1 MAILKGSSASTKGAG
16 RRSTIKGSQRRGIG
30 LHLSLITGL
39 LLSVFPFYWAV
50 IMSTHSSTEIFSYP
64 PKLLPGSHFL
74 ENVRNLFDNVDF
86 FGSMFNSLLVACSVT
101 VLVLFF
107 DSLAAFV
114 FAKFQF
120 PGRRVLFALMM
131 VIFMVPAQLQAI
143 PQFVIMAKLGWIGS
157 MTALIVP
164 AAANAFGIFWMRQ
177 YMKSAIHD
185 ELIDASK
192 LDGASFLRQYW
203 HVALPVV
210 RPGLAFLGIFTFMGQ
225 WNDYAWPLIALTNP
239 DNVTLQVALSQ
250 LNGVH
255 GTTDYGMV
263 MTGALLALIP
273 LLIVFAIG
281 AKQII
286 ADLGKGPSADDGPAA
301 RAPPLGVT

>member
-1 MAILKGSSASTKGAG
+1 MAFIQGTRRPKGIQGV
-16 RRSTIKGSQRRGIG
+16 RRRGIA
-30 LHLSLITGL
+30 LHAVLVIGL
-39 LLSVFPFYWAV
+39 LLSAFPFYWAI
-50 IMSTHSSTEIFSYP
+50 IMSTHTSTEIFSYP

-74 ENVRNLFDNVDF
+74 QNVRSLFDNIDF
-86 FGSMFNSLLVACSVT
+86 FGSMFNSLLVACAVT
-101 VLVLFF
+101 FLVLFF

-114 FAKFQF
+114 FAKFEF
-120 PGRRVLFALMM
+120 PGRRLLFVVLMA
-131 VIFMVPAQLQAI
+131 IFMVPTQMAII
-143 PQFVIMAKLGWIGS
+143 PQFVIMAKIGWIGS

-177 YMKSAIHD
+177 YMQSAIHD
-185 ELIDASK
+185 ELLDASK
-192 LDGASFLRQYW
+192 IDGANFLRQYW

-210 RPGLAFLGIFTFMGQ
+210 RPGLAFLGIFTFMAQ

-286 ADLGKGPSADDGPAA
+286 GDLGKGAI
-301 RAPPLGVT
+301 R

>member
-1 MAILKGSSASTKGAG
+1 MASVKGS
-16 RRSTIKGSQRRGIG
+16 RSRGIA
-30 LHLSLITGL
+30 LHAVLVAGL
-39 LLSVFPFYWAV
+39 LLSAFPFYWAV
-50 IMSTHSSTEIFSYP
+50 IMSTHTSSEIFSYP
-64 PKLLPGSHFL
+64 PKLLPGAHFL
-74 ENVRNLFDNVDF
+74 ENLRNLFDSIDF
-86 FGSMFNSLLVACSVT
+86 FGSMLNSLLVAGSVT

-114 FAKFQF
+114 FAKFAF
-120 PGRRVLFALMM
+120 PGKRVLFALLML
-131 VIFMVPAQLQAI
+131 IFMVPAQLAAI
-143 PQFVIMAKLGWIGS
+143 PQFVTMARIGWIGS

-177 YMKSAIHD
+177 YMKGAIHD
-185 ELIDASK
+185 ELLDASRI
-192 LDGASFLRQYW
+192 DGANFLRQYW

-250 LNGVH
+250 LNGTH

-263 MTGALLALIP
+263 MTGALLALVP

-281 AKQII
+281 ARQII
-286 ADLGKGPSADDGPAA
+286 GDLAKGAI
-301 RAPPLGVT
+301 R

>member
-1 MAILKGSSASTKGAG
+1 MASPKGS
-16 RRSTIKGSQRRGIG
+16 RQRGIA
-30 LHLSLITGL
+30 LHLVLIAGL

-50 IMSTHSSTEIFSYP
+50 IMSTHSSTDIFSYP
-64 PKLLPGSHFL
+64 PKLLPGSHFA
-74 ENVRNLFDNVDF
+74 ENVRNLFDNIDF
-86 FGSMFNSLLVACSVT
+86 FGSMANSLLVAGSVT

-114 FAKFQF
+114 FAKFEF
-120 PGRRVLFALMM
+120 PGRRTLFALMM
-131 VIFMVPAQLQAI
+131 AIFMVPAQMAAI
-143 PQFVIMAKLGWIGS
+143 PQFVIMANIGWIGS

-177 YMKSAIHD
+177 YMKGAIHN
-185 ELIDASK
+185 ELLDASRI
-192 LDGASFLRQYW
+192 DGAGFLRQYW

-250 LNGVH
+250 LNGTH

-263 MTGALLALIP
+263 MTGALLALVP
-273 LLIVFAIG
+273 LLIVFAVG
-281 AKQII
+281 ARQII
-286 ADLGKGPSADDGPAA
+286 ADLGKGAI
-301 RAPPLGVT
+301 R

>member
-1 MAILKGSSASTKGAG
+1 MAILKGSSASMKGAG
-16 RRSTIKGSQRRGIG
+16 RGSTIKGSQRRGIA
-30 LHLSLITGL
+30 LHLSLIIGL

-192 LDGASFLRQYW
+192 LDGAGFLRQYW

-263 MTGALLALIP
+263 MTGALLALVP

-286 ADLGKGPSADDGPAA
+286 ADLGKGAI
-301 RAPPLGVT
+301 R

>member
-1 MAILKGSSASTKGAG
+1 MATLKGT
-16 RRSTIKGSQRRGIG
+16 RSRGIA
-30 LHLSLITGL
+30 LHAVLVLGL

-50 IMSTHSSTEIFSYP
+50 VMSTHTSSEIFSYP
-64 PKLLPGSHFL
+64 PRLLPGSHFL

-86 FGSMFNSLLVACSVT
+86 FGSMANSLLVAGSVT

-114 FAKFQF
+114 FAKFRF
-120 PGRRVLFALMM
+120 PGRGALFALLM
-131 VIFMVPAQLQAI
+131 VIFMVPAQLSAI
-143 PQFVIMAKLGWIGS
+143 PQFVIMAKIGWIGS

-177 YMKSAIHD
+177 YMRGAIPD
-185 ELIDASK
+185 ELLDASRI
-192 LDGASFLRQYW
+192 DGANFLRQYW

-250 LNGVH
+250 LNGTH

-263 MTGALLALIP
+263 MTGALLALVP
-273 LLIVFAIG
+273 LLIVFAVG
-281 AKQII
+281 ARQII
-286 ADLGKGPSADDGPAA
+286 GDLAKGA
-301 RAPPLGVT
+301 LK

>member
-1 MAILKGSSASTKGAG
+1 MATTEARPPEAEPVKSTKPTLIEGT
-16 RRSTIKGSQRRGIG
+16 RRRGIA
-30 LHLSLITGL
+30 LHGSLIVGV
-39 LLSVFPFYWAV
+39 LLSAFPFYWAV
-50 IMSTHSSTEIFSYP
+50 IMSTHTSSDIFSYP
-64 PKLLPGSHFL
+64 PKLLPGSQFDD
-74 ENVRNLFDNVDF
+74 NISKLFDSIDF
-86 FGSMFNSLLVACSVT
+86 FGSMFNSLLVATSVT
-101 VLVLFF
+101 FLVLFF

-120 PGRRVLFALMM
+120 PGKRTLFAVMM
-131 VIFMVPAQLQAI
+131 AIFMVPAQLQAI
-143 PQFVIMAKLGWIGS
+143 PQFVIMANLGWIGS
-157 MTALIVP
+157 MTSLIVP

-185 ELIDASK
+185 ELLDASK
-192 LDGASFLRQYW
+192 LDGAGFMRQYW

-263 MTGALLALIP
+263 MTGAVLALIP

-286 ADLGKGPSADDGPAA
+286 ADLGKGAI
-301 RAPPLGVT
+301 R

>member
-1 MAILKGSSASTKGAG
+1 MAILKGSSASMKGAG
-16 RRSTIKGSQRRGIG
+16 HTSTMKGSRRRGIA
-30 LHLSLITGL
+30 LHLSLIIGL

-192 LDGASFLRQYW
+192 LDGAGFLRQYW

-263 MTGALLALIP
+263 MTGALLALVP

-286 ADLGKGPSADDGPAA
+286 ADLGKGAI
-301 RAPPLGVT
+301 R

>member
-1 MAILKGSSASTKGAG
+1 MASVQAM
-16 RRSTIKGSQRRGIG
+16 RRPKAIRGTRKRAAA
-30 LHLSLITGL
+30 LHVVLVVGL
-39 LLSVFPFYWAV
+39 LLSAFPFYWAV
-50 IMSTHSSTEIFSYP
+50 IMSTHASSQIFSYP

-74 ENVRNLFDNVDF
+74 QNARHLFENVDF
-86 FGSMFNSLLVACSVT
+86 FGSMLNSLLVACSVT
-101 VLVLFF
+101 FLVLFF

-114 FAKFQF
+114 FAKFAF
-120 PGRRVLFALMM
+120 PGKNVLFALLM
-131 VIFMVPAQLQAI
+131 VIFMVPAQLSAV

-157 MTALIVP
+157 MTSLIVP

-177 YMKSAIHD
+177 YMKGAIHD
-185 ELIDASK
+185 ELLDASRI
-192 LDGASFLRQYW
+192 DGANFLRQYW

-250 LNGVH
+250 LNGTH

-263 MTGALLALIP
+263 MTGALLALVP

-281 AKQII
+281 ARQMIG
-286 ADLGKGPSADDGPAA
+286 DLAKGAIK
-301 RAPPLGVT
+301 

>member
-1 MAILKGSSASTKGAG
+1 MASIQGT
-16 RRSTIKGSQRRGIG
+16 RRPRAIKGTRGRGIA
-30 LHLSLITGL
+30 LHAVLVVGL
-39 LLSVFPFYWAV
+39 LLSAFPFYWAV
-50 IMSTHSSTEIFSYP
+50 IMSTHTSSEIFSYP
-64 PKLLPGSHFL
+64 PKLLPGTHFL
-74 ENVRNLFDNVDF
+74 ENLRGLFDTIDF
-86 FGSMFNSLLVACSVT
+86 FGSMWNSLLVAGSVT
-101 VLVLFF
+101 FLVLLF

-114 FAKFQF
+114 FAKFDF
-120 PGRRVLFALMM
+120 PGKNVLFALLM
-131 VIFMVPAQLQAI
+131 VIFMVPAQLSAI

-157 MTALIVP
+157 MTSLIVP

-177 YMKSAIHD
+177 YMKGAIHD
-185 ELIDASK
+185 ELLDASRI
-192 LDGASFLRQYW
+192 DGAHFLRQYW

-250 LNGVH
+250 LNGTH

-263 MTGALLALIP
+263 MTGALLALVP

-281 AKQII
+281 ARQII
-286 ADLGKGPSADDGPAA
+286 GDLAKGAIK
-301 RAPPLGVT
+301 

>member
-1 MAILKGSSASTKGAG
+1 MASIQGTRRPRPVKGT
-16 RRSTIKGSQRRGIG
+16 RSRGIA
-30 LHLSLITGL
+30 LHAVLVIGL
-39 LLSVFPFYWAV
+39 LLSAFPFYWAV
-50 IMSTHSSTEIFSYP
+50 IMSTHTSSEIFSYP

-74 ENVRNLFDNVDF
+74 ENLRHLFDNIDF
-86 FGSMFNSLLVACSVT
+86 FGSMFNSLLVAGAVT
-101 VLVLFF
+101 FLVLFF

-114 FAKFQF
+114 FAKFEF
-120 PGRRVLFALMM
+120 PGRKVLFALLMA
-131 VIFMVPAQLQAI
+131 IFMVPTQLQVI
-143 PQFVIMAKLGWIGS
+143 PQFVIMAKIGWIGS

-185 ELIDASK
+185 ELLDASK
-192 LDGASFLRQYW
+192 LDGANFLRQYW

-281 AKQII
+281 ARQMIG
-286 ADLGKGPSADDGPAA
+286 DLAKGAI
-301 RAPPLGVT
+301 R

>member
-1 MAILKGSSASTKGAG
+1 MAILKGSSASMKGAG
-16 RRSTIKGSQRRGIG
+16 HTSTIKGSRRRGIA
-30 LHLSLITGL
+30 LHLSLIIGL

-64 PKLLPGSHFL
+64 PKLLPGSHFG
-74 ENVRNLFDNVDF
+74 ENVKNLFDNVDF

-192 LDGASFLRQYW
+192 LDGAGFLRQYW

-263 MTGALLALIP
+263 MTGALLALVP

-286 ADLGKGPSADDGPAA
+286 ADLGKGAI
-301 RAPPLGVT
+301 R

>member
-1 MAILKGSSASTKGAG
+1 MAS
-16 RRSTIKGSQRRGIG
+16 IKGSGRRGIA
-30 LHLSLITGL
+30 LHTSLIIGV
-39 LLSVFPFYWAV
+39 LLSAFPFYWAV
-50 IMSTHSSTEIFSYP
+50 IMSTHTSSEIFSYP
-64 PKLLPGSHFL
+64 PKLLPGSHFM
-74 ENVRNLFDNVDF
+74 ENVRSLFDTIDF
-86 FGSMFNSLLVACSVT
+86 FGSMWNSLLVATVVT
-101 VLVLFF
+101 FLVLFF

-114 FAKFQF
+114 FAKFDF
-120 PGRRVLFALMM
+120 PGKNALFALLML
-131 VIFMVPAQLQAI
+131 IFMVPAQMAAI
-143 PQFVIMAKLGWIGS
+143 PQFVIMAKIGWIGS

-177 YMKSAIHD
+177 YMRSAIHD
-185 ELIDASK
+185 ELLDASK
-192 LDGASFLRQYW
+192 LDGANFLRQYW

-250 LNGVH
+250 LNGTH

-263 MTGALLALIP
+263 MTGAVLALIP

-281 AKQII
+281 ARQII
-286 ADLGKGPSADDGPAA
+286 GDLAKGAVRG
-301 RAPPLGVT
+301 

>member
-1 MAILKGSSASTKGAG
+1 MASIQETRPRRTKRIDGSL
-16 RRSTIKGSQRRGIG
+16 RRGLALHAG
-30 LHLSLITGL
+30 LVLGV
-39 LLSVFPFYWAV
+39 LLSAFPFYWAV
-50 IMSTHSSTEIFSYP
+50 IMSTHTSSEIFSYP
-64 PKLLPGSHFL
+64 PKLLPGTHFL
-74 ENVRNLFDNVDF
+74 ENVRNLFDNIDF
-86 FGSMFNSLLVACSVT
+86 FGSMFNSLLVAGSVT
-101 VLVLFF
+101 FLVLFF

-114 FAKFQF
+114 FAKFEF
-120 PGRRVLFALMM
+120 PGKRLLFVLLMF
-131 VIFMVPAQLQAI
+131 IFMVPAQLQAI

-177 YMKSAIHD
+177 YMTGAIHD
-185 ELIDASK
+185 ELLDASRI
-192 LDGASFLRQYW
+192 DGANFLRQYW

-250 LNGVH
+250 LNGTH

-263 MTGALLALIP
+263 MTGALLALVP

-281 AKQII
+281 ARQMIG
-286 ADLGKGPSADDGPAA
+286 DLAKGAIK
-301 RAPPLGVT
+301 

>member
-1 MAILKGSSASTKGAG
+1 MASLKGS
-16 RRSTIKGSQRRGIG
+16 RRRGAG
-30 LHLSLITGL
+30 LHLVLIAGL
-39 LLSVFPFYWAV
+39 LLSVLPFYWAV

-74 ENVRNLFDNVDF
+74 ENARHLFYNVDF
-86 FGSMFNSLLVACSVT
+86 FGSMANSLLVAGSVT

-114 FAKFQF
+114 FAKFRF

-131 VIFMVPAQLQAI
+131 AIFMVPAQLQAI

-185 ELIDASK
+185 ELLDASK
-192 LDGASFLRQYW
+192 LDGAGFLRQYW

-263 MTGALLALIP
+263 MTGALLALVP

-281 AKQII
+281 ARQII
-286 ADLGKGPSADDGPAA
+286 ADLGKGAI
-301 RAPPLGVT
+301 R

>member
-1 MAILKGSSASTKGAG
+1 MA
-16 RRSTIKGSQRRGIG
+16 STIKGSRRRGIA
-30 LHLSLITGL
+30 LHAVLVVGL
-39 LLSVFPFYWAV
+39 LLSAFPFYWAV
-50 IMSTHSSTEIFSYP
+50 IMSTHTSTEIFSYP
-64 PKLLPGSHFL
+64 PKLLPGSHFA
-74 ENVRNLFDNVDF
+74 ENVRNLFDTIDF
-86 FGSMFNSLLVACSVT
+86 FGSMLNSLLVAVSVT

-114 FAKFQF
+114 FAKFAF
-120 PGRRVLFALMM
+120 PGRKLLFALLMA
-131 VIFMVPAQLQAI
+131 IFMVPAQLAAI

-177 YMKSAIHD
+177 YMKGAIHD
-185 ELIDASK
+185 ELLDASK
-192 LDGASFLRQYW
+192 LDGAGFLRQYW

-210 RPGLAFLGIFTFMGQ
+210 RPGLAFLGIFTFMAQ

-250 LNGVH
+250 LNGNH

-263 MTGALLALIP
+263 MTGALLALVP

-281 AKQII
+281 ARQII
-286 ADLGKGPSADDGPAA
+286 GDLAKGAVRG
-301 RAPPLGVT
+301 

>member
-1 MAILKGSSASTKGAG
+1 MAS
-16 RRSTIKGSQRRGIG
+16 IKGYRGRGIA
-30 LHLSLITGL
+30 LHAVLVLGL
-39 LLSVFPFYWAV
+39 LLSAFPFYWAV
-50 IMSTHSSTEIFSYP
+50 IMSTHTSTEIFSYP

-74 ENVRNLFDNVDF
+74 ENVRSLFDNIDF
-86 FGSMFNSLLVACSVT
+86 FGSMFNSLLVAVSVT

-114 FAKFQF
+114 FAKFSF
-120 PGRRVLFALMM
+120 PGKRVLFALLML
-131 VIFMVPAQLQAI
+131 IFMVPMQLQAI

-157 MTALIVP
+157 MTSLIVP

-192 LDGASFLRQYW
+192 LDGAGFLRQYW

-250 LNGVH
+250 LNGTH

-263 MTGALLALIP
+263 MTGALLALVP

-281 AKQII
+281 ARQII
-286 ADLGKGPSADDGPAA
+286 GDLAKGAVRG
-301 RAPPLGVT
+301 

>member
-1 MAILKGSSASTKGAG
+1 MASIQGT
-16 RRSTIKGSQRRGIG
+16 RRSKGIQGVRRRGIA
-30 LHLSLITGL
+30 LHAVLVIGL
-39 LLSVFPFYWAV
+39 LLSAFPFYWAI
-50 IMSTHSSTEIFSYP
+50 IMSTHTSTEIFSYP

-74 ENVRNLFDNVDF
+74 QNARSLFDNIDF
-86 FGSMFNSLLVACSVT
+86 FGSMFNSLLVACAVT
-101 VLVLFF
+101 FLVLFF

-114 FAKFQF
+114 FAKFDF
-120 PGRRVLFALMM
+120 PGRRLLFIVLMA
-131 VIFMVPAQLQAI
+131 IFMVPTQMAII
-143 PQFVIMAKLGWIGS
+143 PQFVIMAKIGWIGS

-177 YMKSAIHD
+177 YMQSAIHD
-185 ELIDASK
+185 ELLDASK
-192 LDGASFLRQYW
+192 IDGANFLRQYW

-210 RPGLAFLGIFTFMGQ
+210 RPGLAFLGIFTFMAQ

-263 MTGALLALIP
+263 MTGALLALVP

-286 ADLGKGPSADDGPAA
+286 GDLGKGAI
-301 RAPPLGVT
+301 R

>member
-1 MAILKGSSASTKGAG
+1 
-16 RRSTIKGSQRRGIG
+16 
-30 LHLSLITGL
+30 
-39 LLSVFPFYWAV
+39 
-50 IMSTHSSTEIFSYP
+50 MSTHTTSEIFSYP
-64 PKLLPGSHFL
+64 PKLLPGTHFL
-74 ENVRNLFDNVDF
+74 ENVRSLFDTVDF
-86 FGSMFNSLLVACSVT
+86 FGSMVNSLLVAGSVT
-101 VLVLFF
+101 FLVLFF

-114 FAKFQF
+114 FAKFEF
-120 PGRRVLFALMM
+120 PGKRLLFVLLMF
-131 VIFMVPAQLQAI
+131 IFMVPAQLQAI

-177 YMKSAIHD
+177 YMKGAIHD
-185 ELIDASK
+185 ELLDASRI
-192 LDGASFLRQYW
+192 DGAHFLRQYW

-250 LNGVH
+250 LNGTH

-263 MTGALLALIP
+263 MTGALLALVP

-281 AKQII
+281 ARQII
-286 ADLGKGPSADDGPAA
+286 GDLAKGAIK
-301 RAPPLGVT
+301 

>member
-1 MAILKGSSASTKGAG
+1 MA
-16 RRSTIKGSQRRGIG
+16 TIKGSRRRGAA
-30 LHLSLITGL
+30 LHASLVLGV
-39 LLSVFPFYWAV
+39 LLSAFPFYWAV
-50 IMSTHSSTEIFSYP
+50 IMSTHTSSEIFSYP
-64 PKLLPGSHFL
+64 PKLLPGTHFL
-74 ENVRNLFDNVDF
+74 ENLRHLLDAIDF
-86 FGSMFNSLLVACSVT
+86 FGSMANSLLVAGSVT

-114 FAKFQF
+114 FAKFSF
-120 PGRRVLFALMM
+120 PGKRFLFASLMI
-131 VIFMVPAQLQAI
+131 IFMVPAQLSAI

-157 MTALIVP
+157 MTSLIVP

-185 ELIDASK
+185 ELLDASRI
-192 LDGASFLRQYW
+192 DGAHFLRQYW

-250 LNGVH
+250 LNGTH

-263 MTGALLALIP
+263 MTGALLALVP
-273 LLIVFAIG
+273 LLIVFAVG
-281 AKQII
+281 ARQII
-286 ADLGKGPSADDGPAA
+286 GDLAKGAIK
-301 RAPPLGVT
+301 

>member
-1 MAILKGSSASTKGAG
+1 MASIQGT
-16 RRSTIKGSQRRGIG
+16 RRPKAIRGTRSRGIA
-30 LHLSLITGL
+30 LHAVLVIGL
-39 LLSVFPFYWAV
+39 LLSAFPFYWAV
-50 IMSTHSSTEIFSYP
+50 IMSTHTSTEIFSYP
-64 PKLLPGSHFL
+64 PNLLPGSHFL
-74 ENVRNLFDNVDF
+74 ENARSLFDNIDF
-86 FGSMFNSLLVACSVT
+86 FGSMLNSLLVAVAVT
-101 VLVLFF
+101 FLVLFF

-114 FAKFQF
+114 FAKFDF
-120 PGRRVLFALMM
+120 PGRRLLFTLLMI
-131 VIFMVPAQLQAI
+131 IFMVPTQLAII
-143 PQFVIMAKLGWIGS
+143 PQFVMMANIGWIGS

-185 ELIDASK
+185 ELLDASK
-192 LDGASFLRQYW
+192 IDGANFLRQYW

-210 RPGLAFLGIFTFMGQ
+210 RPGLAFLGIFTFMAQ

-286 ADLGKGPSADDGPAA
+286 GDLGKGAI
-301 RAPPLGVT
+301 R

>member
-1 MAILKGSSASTKGAG
+1 MASVQDTKSS
-16 RRSTIKGSQRRGIG
+16 RGIRG
-30 LHLSLITGL
+30 VRGRGIALHAVLVIGL
-39 LLSVFPFYWAV
+39 LLSAFPFYWAI
-50 IMSTHSSTEIFSYP
+50 IMSTHTSTEIFSYP

-74 ENVRNLFDNVDF
+74 QNVRSLFDNVDF
-86 FGSMFNSLLVACSVT
+86 FGSMVNSLLVACAVT
-101 VLVLFF
+101 FLVLLF

-114 FAKFQF
+114 FAKFEF
-120 PGRRVLFALMM
+120 PGRRALFVVLMA
-131 VIFMVPAQLQAI
+131 IFMVPTQMAII
-143 PQFVIMAKLGWIGS
+143 PQFVIMAKVGWIGS

-177 YMKSAIHD
+177 YMRSAIHD
-185 ELIDASK
+185 ELLDASK
-192 LDGASFLRQYW
+192 IDGASFLRQYW

-210 RPGLAFLGIFTFMGQ
+210 RPGLAFLGIFTFMAQ

-263 MTGALLALIP
+263 MTGALLALVP

-281 AKQII
+281 ARQII
-286 ADLGKGPSADDGPAA
+286 GDLGKGAI
-301 RAPPLGVT
+301 R

>member
-1 MAILKGSSASTKGAG
+1 MAFFQGTRRPKGIRGD
-16 RRSTIKGSQRRGIG
+16 RSRGIA
-30 LHLSLITGL
+30 LHVSLILGV
-39 LLSVFPFYWAV
+39 LLSAFPFYWAV
-50 IMSTHSSTEIFSYP
+50 IMSTHTSSEIFSYP
-64 PKLLPGSHFL
+64 PKLLPGTHFL
-74 ENVRNLFDNVDF
+74 ENVRSLFDNIDF
-86 FGSMFNSLLVACSVT
+86 FGSMFNSVLVAGSVT
-101 VLVLFF
+101 FLVLFF

-120 PGRRVLFALMM
+120 PGKNVMFALLMG
-131 VIFMVPAQLQAI
+131 IFMVPAQLAAI

-185 ELIDASK
+185 ELLDASRI
-192 LDGASFLRQYW
+192 DGATFLRQYW

-239 DNVTLQVALSQ
+239 NNVTLQVALSQ
-250 LNGVH
+250 LNGTH

-263 MTGALLALIP
+263 MTGALLALVP
-273 LLIVFAIG
+273 LLIVFAVG

-286 ADLGKGPSADDGPAA
+286 GDLGKGAI
-301 RAPPLGVT
+301 R

>member
-1 MAILKGSSASTKGAG
+1 MASLKGS
-16 RRSTIKGSQRRGIG
+16 RRRGAG
-30 LHLSLITGL
+30 LHLVLIAGL
-39 LLSVFPFYWAV
+39 LLSVLPFYWAV

-74 ENVRNLFDNVDF
+74 ENARHLFDNVDF
-86 FGSMFNSLLVACSVT
+86 FGSMANSLLVAGSVT

-114 FAKFQF
+114 FAKFRF

-131 VIFMVPAQLQAI
+131 AIFMVPAQLQAI

-177 YMKSAIHD
+177 YMRSAIHD
-185 ELIDASK
+185 ELLDASK
-192 LDGASFLRQYW
+192 LDGAGFLRQYW

-263 MTGALLALIP
+263 MTGALLALVP

-281 AKQII
+281 ARQII
-286 ADLGKGPSADDGPAA
+286 ADLGKGAI
-301 RAPPLGVT
+301 R

>member
-1 MAILKGSSASTKGAG
+1 MASIRNTGRPQRISGS
-16 RRSTIKGSQRRGIG
+16 RRRGIA
-30 LHLSLITGL
+30 LHAVLVAGL
-39 LLSVFPFYWAV
+39 LMSAFPFYWAV
-50 IMSTHSSTEIFSYP
+50 IMSTHTSSEIFSYP
-64 PKLLPGSHFL
+64 PKLLPGSHFT
-74 ENVRNLFDNVDF
+74 ENVRSLLDAIDF
-86 FGSMFNSLLVACSVT
+86 FGSMANSLLVATTVT
-101 VLVLFF
+101 FLVLFF

-114 FAKFQF
+114 FAKFDF
-120 PGRRVLFALMM
+120 PGKRLLFVLLMF
-131 VIFMVPAQLQAI
+131 IFMVPAQLAAI
-143 PQFVIMAKLGWIGS
+143 PQFVIMAKIGWIGS

-177 YMKSAIHD
+177 YMKGAIHD
-185 ELIDASK
+185 ELLDASRI
-192 LDGASFLRQYW
+192 DGARFLRQYW

-225 WNDYAWPLIALTNP
+225 WNDYAWPLIALTDP

-250 LNGVH
+250 LNGTH

-281 AKQII
+281 ARQII
-286 ADLGKGPSADDGPAA
+286 GDLAKGAIK
-301 RAPPLGVT
+301 

>member
-1 MAILKGSSASTKGAG
+1 MASIRTTRPRA
-16 RRSTIKGSQRRGIG
+16 IKGTRGRGIA
-30 LHLSLITGL
+30 LHAVLIVGL
-39 LLSVFPFYWAV
+39 LLSAFPFYWAV
-50 IMSTHSSTEIFSYP
+50 IMSTHTSSEIFSYP

-74 ENVRNLFDNVDF
+74 ENARSLFDNIDF
-86 FGSMFNSLLVACSVT
+86 FGSMWNSLLVAGSVT
-101 VLVLFF
+101 FLVLFF

-114 FAKFQF
+114 FAKFAF
-120 PGRRVLFALMM
+120 PGKNVLFALLM
-131 VIFMVPAQLQAI
+131 VIFMVPAQLSAI

-157 MTALIVP
+157 MTSLIVP

-177 YMKSAIHD
+177 YMKGAIHD
-185 ELIDASK
+185 ELLDASRI
-192 LDGASFLRQYW
+192 DGANFLRQYW

-250 LNGVH
+250 LNGTH

-263 MTGALLALIP
+263 MTGALLALVP
-273 LLIVFAIG
+273 LLIVFAVG
-281 AKQII
+281 ARQII
-286 ADLGKGPSADDGPAA
+286 GDLAKGAIK
-301 RAPPLGVT
+301 

>member
-1 MAILKGSSASTKGAG
+1 MASVQDTTSSKG
-16 RRSTIKGSQRRGIG
+16 IQGSRRRGVA
-30 LHLSLITGL
+30 LHAVLVIGL
-39 LLSVFPFYWAV
+39 LLSAFPFYWAI
-50 IMSTHSSTEIFSYP
+50 IMSTHTSTEIFSYP
-64 PKLLPGSHFL
+64 PKLLPGSHFPR
-74 ENVRNLFDNVDF
+74 NVRSLFDNIDF
-86 FGSMFNSLLVACSVT
+86 FGSMFNSLLVASAVT
-101 VLVLFF
+101 FLVLFF

-114 FAKFQF
+114 FAKFEF
-120 PGRRVLFALMM
+120 PGRRALFVLLMA
-131 VIFMVPAQLQAI
+131 IFMVPTQMAII
-143 PQFVIMAKLGWIGS
+143 PQFVIMAKIGWIGS
-157 MTALIVP
+157 MTALVVP

-185 ELIDASK
+185 ELLDASRI
-192 LDGASFLRQYW
+192 DGAHFLRQYW

-210 RPGLAFLGIFTFMGQ
+210 RPGLAFLGIFTFMSQ

-273 LLIVFAIG
+273 LLIVFAVG

-286 ADLGKGPSADDGPAA
+286 GDLGKGAIK
-301 RAPPLGVT
+301 

>member
-1 MAILKGSSASTKGAG
+1 MASLKGSS
-16 RRSTIKGSQRRGIG
+16 RRGIA
-30 LHLSLITGL
+30 LHAVLVCGL
-39 LLSVFPFYWAV
+39 LLSTFPFYWAV
-50 IMSTHSSTEIFSYP
+50 IMSTHTSSEIFSYP
-64 PKLLPGSHFL
+64 PKLLPGTHFL
-74 ENVRNLFDNVDF
+74 ENVRNLFDNIDF
-86 FGSMFNSLLVACSVT
+86 FGSMFNSLLVAGSVT
-101 VLVLFF
+101 FLVLFF

-114 FAKFQF
+114 FAKFDF

-131 VIFMVPAQLQAI
+131 AIFMVPAQLSAI
-143 PQFVIMAKLGWIGS
+143 PQFVIMARLGWIGS

-177 YMKSAIHD
+177 YMRSAIHD
-185 ELIDASK
+185 ELLDASRI
-192 LDGASFLRQYW
+192 DGANFLRQYW

-250 LNGVH
+250 LNGTH

-263 MTGALLALIP
+263 MTGALLALLP
-273 LLIVFAIG
+273 LLIVFAVG
-281 AKQII
+281 ARQII
-286 ADLGKGPSADDGPAA
+286 GDLAKGAIK
-301 RAPPLGVT
+301 

>member
-1 MAILKGSSASTKGAG
+1 MSKMKGTAA
-16 RRSTIKGSQRRGIG
+16 RGVT
-30 LHLSLITGL
+30 LHATLIVGVLLSL
-39 LLSVFPFYWAV
+39 FPFYLAAV
-50 IMSTHSSTEIFSYP
+50 MATHTTSEIFAYP
-64 PKLLPGSHFL
+64 PKLLPGSHFA

-86 FGSMFNSLLVACSVT
+86 WGSMLNSLIVAGSVT

-120 PGRRVLFALMM
+120 PGRKLLFALMM
-131 VIFMVPAQLQAI
+131 GIFMLPAQLAAI

-177 YMKSAIHD
+177 YMKGAIHD
-185 ELIDASK
+185 ELMDASR
-192 LDGASFLRQYW
+192 LDGCGFLRQYW

-225 WNDYAWPLIALTNP
+225 WNDYAWPLIALINP

-250 LNGVH
+250 LNSVH
-255 GTTDYGMV
+255 GQTDYGMV
-263 MTGALLALIP
+263 MAGALLALIP
-273 LLIVFAIG
+273 LLLAFVFFARHF
-281 AKQII
+281 I
-286 ADLGKGPSADDGPAA
+286 ADLAKGAI
-301 RAPPLGVT
+301 R

>member
-1 MAILKGSSASTKGAG
+1 MAS
-16 RRSTIKGSQRRGIG
+16 IKGSRRRGIA
-30 LHLSLITGL
+30 LHAVLVIGL
-39 LLSVFPFYWAV
+39 LLSAFPFYWAV
-50 IMSTHSSTEIFSYP
+50 IMSTHTSTEIFSYP
-64 PKLLPGSHFL
+64 PKLLPGTHFL
-74 ENVRNLFDNVDF
+74 ENVRHLLDNIDF
-86 FGSMFNSLLVACSVT
+86 FGSMFNSLLVATSVT
-101 VLVLFF
+101 FLVLFF

-114 FAKFQF
+114 FAKFRF
-120 PGRRVLFALMM
+120 PGRRLLFALMM
-131 VIFMVPAQLQAI
+131 AIFMVPAQLAAI

-177 YMKSAIHD
+177 YMRSAIHD
-185 ELIDASK
+185 ELLDASR
-192 LDGASFLRQYW
+192 LDGASFMRQYW

-250 LNGVH
+250 LNGTH

-263 MTGALLALIP
+263 MTGALLALVP

-281 AKQII
+281 ARQII
-286 ADLGKGPSADDGPAA
+286 GDLAKGAVRG
-301 RAPPLGVT
+301 

>member
-1 MAILKGSSASTKGAG
+1 MASTRETRHT
-16 RRSTIKGSQRRGIG
+16 RRTGIQRTDGSRRRGIG
-30 LHLSLITGL
+30 LHAALVVGVLFSA
-39 LLSVFPFYWAV
+39 FPFYWAV
-50 IMSTHSSTEIFSYP
+50 IMSTHTTSEIFSYP
-64 PKLLPGSHFL
+64 PKLLPGTHFL
-74 ENVRNLFDNVDF
+74 ENVRSLFDNIDF
-86 FGSMFNSLLVACSVT
+86 FGSMFNSLLVAGSVT
-101 VLVLFF
+101 FLVLFF

-114 FAKFQF
+114 FAKFDF
-120 PGRRVLFALMM
+120 PGKRLLFVLLMF
-131 VIFMVPAQLQAI
+131 IFMVPAQLQAI

-177 YMKSAIHD
+177 YMNGAIHD
-185 ELIDASK
+185 ELLDASRI
-192 LDGASFLRQYW
+192 DGANFLRQYW

-250 LNGVH
+250 LNGTH

-263 MTGALLALIP
+263 MTGALLALVP
-273 LLIVFAIG
+273 LLLVFAIG
-281 AKQII
+281 ARQMIG
-286 ADLGKGPSADDGPAA
+286 DLAKGAIK
-301 RAPPLGVT
+301 

>member
-1 MAILKGSSASTKGAG
+1 MATTEARPAEAEPVKPTRPKLIEGT
-16 RRSTIKGSQRRGIG
+16 RRRGIA
-30 LHLSLITGL
+30 LHVSLIVGV
-39 LLSVFPFYWAV
+39 LLSAFPFYWAV
-50 IMSTHSSTEIFSYP
+50 IMSTHTSTEIFSYP
-64 PKLLPGSHFL
+64 PKLLPGSHFDD
-74 ENVRNLFDNVDF
+74 NVSKLFDSIDF
-86 FGSMFNSLLVACSVT
+86 FGSMFNSLLVATTVT
-101 VLVLFF
+101 FLVLFF

-120 PGRRVLFALMM
+120 PGKRVLFAVMM
-131 VIFMVPAQLQAI
+131 AIFMVPAQLQAI
-143 PQFVIMAKLGWIGS
+143 PQFVIMANLGWIGS
-157 MTALIVP
+157 MTSLIVP

-185 ELIDASK
+185 ELLDASK
-192 LDGASFLRQYW
+192 LDGAGFMRQYW

-210 RPGLAFLGIFTFMGQ
+210 RPGLAFLGIFTFMSQ

-263 MTGALLALIP
+263 MTGAVLALIP

-286 ADLGKGPSADDGPAA
+286 ADLGKGAI
-301 RAPPLGVT
+301 R

>member
-1 MAILKGSSASTKGAG
+1 MAS
-16 RRSTIKGSQRRGIG
+16 IKGSRRRGIA
-30 LHLSLITGL
+30 LHAVLVIGL
-39 LLSVFPFYWAV
+39 LLSAFPFYWAV
-50 IMSTHSSTEIFSYP
+50 IMSTHTSTEIFSYP

-74 ENVRNLFDNVDF
+74 QNIRSLFDNIDF
-86 FGSMFNSLLVACSVT
+86 FGSMFNSLLVAGAVT
-101 VLVLFF
+101 FLVLFF

-114 FAKFQF
+114 FAKFEF
-120 PGRRVLFALMM
+120 PGRRLLFVLLMA
-131 VIFMVPAQLQAI
+131 IFMVPTQLAII
-143 PQFVIMAKLGWIGS
+143 PQFVIMAKIGWIGS

-177 YMKSAIHD
+177 YMTSAIPD
-185 ELIDASK
+185 ELLDASRI
-192 LDGASFLRQYW
+192 DGANFLRQYW
-203 HVALPVV
+203 HVALPVI

-263 MTGALLALIP
+263 MTGALLALVP

-281 AKQII
+281 ARQII
-286 ADLGKGPSADDGPAA
+286 GDLAKGAIK
-301 RAPPLGVT
+301 